1 MFSIAVNQ
9 QYPTPVEVEIPNG
22 NGKSTKHTFVV
33 HFKRKSQAELDEIHR
48 RLNAMQL
55 RDGEE
60 LLSDDELMKEVLVGW
75 EGVHD
80 AAGAPLD
87 FNEENMASLLN
98 IYPVRPTLVTA
109 FFGSIK
115 TSKRKN

>member
-1 MFSIAVNQ
+1 MFSIAVNE
-9 QYPTPVEVEIPNG
+9 QYPTPVEVEIPTG
-22 NGKSTKHTFVV
+22 NGKSTKHSFIVY
-33 HFKRKSQAELDEIHR
+33 FNRKSQAELDEIHR
-48 RLNAMQL
+48 RLNALQL

-60 LLSDDELMKEVLVGW
+60 LLLDEDLMKEVLAGW
-75 EGVHD
+75 EGVQGKD
-80 AAGAPLD
+80 GTPLE
-87 FNEENMASLLN
+87 FNDENMVALLN